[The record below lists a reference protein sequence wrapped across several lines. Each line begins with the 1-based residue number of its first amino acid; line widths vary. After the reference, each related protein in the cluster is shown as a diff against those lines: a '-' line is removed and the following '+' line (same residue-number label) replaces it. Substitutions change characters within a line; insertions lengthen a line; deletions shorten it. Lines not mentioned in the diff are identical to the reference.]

1 MYQINNNK
9 YAMAVKALL
18 VSQLNSVPSEVA

>member
-1 MYQINNNK
+1 MYQINKNK